1 MPRSRAPEIY
11 YKLLSAIR
19 AAYRDEAWHG
29 ELRCPVAI
37 SVHGSWPVVGVV
49 VVVGRDVADVDV
61 DDCGY
66 ADANVVPTHLLLRQH
81 RLRPVALL
89 MWRCN

>member
-1 MPRSRAPEIY
+1 MRGG
-11 YKLLSAIR
+11 
-19 AAYRDEAWHG
+19 AWHG

-37 SVHGSWPVVGVV
+37 IVHGSWPVV

-66 ADANVVPTHLLLRQH
+66 ADANVVPCSSPAQSA
-81 RLRPVALL
+81 PSCAADVAL
-89 MWRCN
+89 